1 MSRLRS
7 YEVSIWTLQDSFI
20 TILKSSNLEHKGQ
33 ILEPNMTLKD
43 DGDNKFSFKIPMY
56 IRDED
61 GKLKENPIW
70 YNTYNGNIIAN
81 LRKIKIIFNK
91 KQKLEEVFEF
101 IIINVTESHEGNK
114 KYCFVECEGLA
125 FHELGK
131 QGYKI
136 SFDGQDELIEA
147 QKKWRE
153 SPENSGF
160 IECPRGN
167 INYWANKIFKNSN
180 WIYSI
185 RMDWSAY
192 DGIVHQTYT
201 LPNNTVLDSDNYD
214 NFTEDE
220 RYNFNTMRENDNLRR
235 RDKIYEDAY
244 VSSWNSIK
252 ENEEVVDLI
261 PTSVVEIQE
270 KYRPIKANES
280 NRYNLSQTLAEQF
293 QVFCKYKYYY
303 DDNYHIIKRE
313 AIFYNNFVNENNE
326 IIDFTYKYNTEN
338 ISRKMDSTEAVTK
351 MFVRTIK
358 DQDTPSGEC
367 SIIDTTANKSG
378 EDYILNFDYMY
389 NIGTITKEQYDEI
402 KIYEAKLH
410 EINKEYSEC
419 KEELIIQ
426 TNKRNK
432 LESDIQT
439 SKDAINAAIEQI
451 SIASA
456 ALENVEQIN
465 ESGAIEIE
473 ASNPQVLPL
482 KIKQGDQ
489 YYYCDFNTD
498 GIYADSIKLYR
509 TINRTNRTLDDEIT
523 SFGIRFNE
531 VGDPIGVDTLTKPN
545 PNINNIYATYK
556 YDALLHYQRIDDTY
570 TSFLNKH
577 QNILSEKEN
586 DLENIN
592 ILIEEKEN
600 QCEEYLRQKEK
611 IISDFEKMM
620 GPALREGK
628 WQPEDIYSG
637 HGDIH
642 DNEEYEATLN
652 STFNNSELTSFGW
665 DNELFDDE
673 QNFFY
678 EYGLYQTKYY
688 YPCIKLT
695 QNIINNFGTNEEFL
709 SKINFRF
716 INTLG
721 KNQYM
726 AIGSQ
731 MVTGFI
737 KNNNTITPV
746 LILLGAKDVPTTQ
759 QNKMKTAAALCF
771 ISVKNGEINEDK
783 TYSISANDWLI
794 APDQISNNFSS
805 YQIVCPRFQINSQF
819 LRSPETNI
827 EVRQGTSKIKLE
839 IYKDFYILPRNP
851 KWYITLK
858 PNTFLKLNINQNS
871 KYYLSYIISTAA
883 LAVYLDAIQV
893 LKENAYPKVSYEIN
907 ISSLYEDFIKNAY
920 QRLGQIAH
928 INDYEFKF

>member
-20 TILKSSNLEHKGQ
+20 TVLKSSNLEHKGQ
-33 ILEPNMTLKD
+33 ILDPNMTLKD

-56 IRDED
+56 VRDED

-81 LRKIKIIFNK
+81 SRKIKIIFNK

-101 IIINVTESHEGNK
+101 IIINVTESHEGNR

-153 SPENSGF
+153 NPENSGF
-160 IECPRGN
+160 IECPQGN

-261 PTSVVEIQE
+261 PTSVIEIQE

-367 SIIDTTANKSG
+367 SIIYTTANKSG

-419 KEELIIQ
+419 KEE
-426 TNKRNK
+426 
-432 LESDIQT
+432 
-439 SKDAINAAIEQI
+439 
-451 SIASA
+451 
-456 ALENVEQIN
+456 
-465 ESGAIEIE
+465 
-473 ASNPQVLPL
+473 
-482 KIKQGDQ
+482 
-489 YYYCDFNTD
+489 
-498 GIYADSIKLYR
+498 
-509 TINRTNRTLDDEIT
+509 
-523 SFGIRFNE
+523 
-531 VGDPIGVDTLTKPN
+531 
-545 PNINNIYATYK
+545 
-556 YDALLHYQRIDDTY
+556 
-570 TSFLNKH
+570 
-577 QNILSEKEN
+577 QNIKEN
-586 DLENIN
+586 ER
-592 ILIEEKEN
+592 K
-600 QCEEYLRQKEK
+600 
-611 IISDFEKMM
+611 
-620 GPALREGK
+620 
-628 WQPEDIYSG
+628 
-637 HGDIH
+637 
-642 DNEEYEATLN
+642 
-652 STFNNSELTSFGW
+652 
-665 DNELFDDE
+665 
-673 QNFFY
+673 
-678 EYGLYQTKYY
+678 
-688 YPCIKLT
+688 
-695 QNIINNFGTNEEFL
+695 
-709 SKINFRF
+709 
-716 INTLG
+716 
-721 KNQYM
+721 
-726 AIGSQ
+726 
-731 MVTGFI
+731 
-737 KNNNTITPV
+737 
-746 LILLGAKDVPTTQ
+746 
-759 QNKMKTAAALCF
+759 
-771 ISVKNGEINEDK
+771 
-783 TYSISANDWLI
+783 
-794 APDQISNNFSS
+794 
-805 YQIVCPRFQINSQF
+805 
-819 LRSPETNI
+819 
-827 EVRQGTSKIKLE
+827 
-839 IYKDFYILPRNP
+839 
-851 KWYITLK
+851 
-858 PNTFLKLNINQNS
+858 
-871 KYYLSYIISTAA
+871 
-883 LAVYLDAIQV
+883 
-893 LKENAYPKVSYEIN
+893 
-907 ISSLYEDFIKNAY
+907 
-920 QRLGQIAH
+920 
-928 INDYEFKF
+928 